1 MITNI
6 KVKNVY
12 IFSDEVEL
20 SLNADMRFKKF
31 KFNVHEVNNFNV
43 LKSIGIYGPNNVGKT
58 CLLKVIKGVK
68 GIILDKDNIIKSN
81 LFTDSPIA
89 ELRVTFLYEE
99 NVYCYDLKYDC
110 YEEEFIYEKFEQIFK
125 DKYGNTSNELIF
137 LRDTVKSEY
146 IFKSKEVEA
155 MMPLMSK
162 SNILI
167 HLIESSK
174 SKNVDEIKKI
184 LTGFASK
191 IEVVNM
197 NNIPMRKTIEIMK
210 NRNNMQDKIVEF
222 IKNADLD
229 LEDFK
234 FVDEPEINV
243 DIKSDIEADEQVLN
257 ITDRIMDQ
265 LRLMSVYKG
274 KKVPSMLFDS
284 TGTKKMIA
292 LSSYIIDTLQS
303 GKVLVI
309 DELDNSLHFKLS
321 RAIVSMFNNELN
333 QRGQLIFSI
342 HDVNLMDCKKLFRK
356 EQIWFVHKDENG
368 NYVYPLSVFT
378 AEGGIRDTSDIIK
391 KYKKGVLGALPE
403 PSFINTLLGVVDD
416 N

>member
-1 MITNI
+1 
-6 KVKNVY
+6 
-12 IFSDEVEL
+12 
-20 SLNADMRFKKF
+20 
-31 KFNVHEVNNFNV
+31 
-43 LKSIGIYGPNNVGKT
+43 
-58 CLLKVIKGVK
+58 
-68 GIILDKDNIIKSN
+68 
-81 LFTDSPIA
+81 
-89 ELRVTFLYEE
+89 
-99 NVYCYDLKYDC
+99 
-110 YEEEFIYEKFEQIFK
+110 
-125 DKYGNTSNELIF
+125 
-137 LRDTVKSEY
+137 
-146 IFKSKEVEA
+146 
-155 MMPLMSK
+155 
-162 SNILI
+162 
-167 HLIESSK
+167 
-174 SKNVDEIKKI
+174 
-184 LTGFASK
+184 
-191 IEVVNM
+191 M

>member
-191 IEVVNM
+191 
-197 NNIPMRKTIEIMK
+197 
-210 NRNNMQDKIVEF
+210 
-222 IKNADLD
+222 L
-229 LEDFK
+229 
-234 FVDEPEINV
+234 
-243 DIKSDIEADEQVLN
+243 
-257 ITDRIMDQ
+257 
-265 LRLMSVYKG
+265 
-274 KKVPSMLFDS
+274 
-284 TGTKKMIA
+284 
-292 LSSYIIDTLQS
+292 
-303 GKVLVI
+303 
-309 DELDNSLHFKLS
+309 KL
-321 RAIVSMFNNELN
+321 
-333 QRGQLIFSI
+333 
-342 HDVNLMDCKKLFRK
+342 
-356 EQIWFVHKDENG
+356 
-368 NYVYPLSVFT
+368 
-378 AEGGIRDTSDIIK
+378 
-391 KYKKGVLGALPE
+391 
-403 PSFINTLLGVVDD
+403 
-416 N
+416 